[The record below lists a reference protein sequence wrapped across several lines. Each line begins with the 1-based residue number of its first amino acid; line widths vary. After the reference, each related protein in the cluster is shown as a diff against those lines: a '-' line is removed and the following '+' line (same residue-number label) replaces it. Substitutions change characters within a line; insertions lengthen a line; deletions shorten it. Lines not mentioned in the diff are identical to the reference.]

1 MALTIRQKS
10 YEFHGGNEEQ
20 MKKIFYLSMA
30 ASIIVVLVAAGFA
43 TALEPIP
50 EETGFSGFIRPGVGY
65 ISFKSNMV
73 ASFLGFD
80 LSDKR
85 TNALDES
92 PDSQSSAIAL
102 VPFSLEYTFA
112 GTRTQLF
119 LGTELTDLIRFDFS
133 QQIGVKQ
140 GIGKLGIVQ
149 GGFLFNGIP
158 AKVWEDPYVAPNQDR
173 KETDR
178 YYLGGRLVWDR
189 IFGSQLQL
197 QYTYRNIDL
206 DDEKSGE
213 FLGLIRSKRDLL
225 DRNGDRHIGEIF
237 YRFDF
242 AQRHRLTPTVI
253 YTRNSLDGDAMASNA
268 YEFQLTYAY
277 LGDPI
282 TFTVNGL
289 FGQEDYDEENPIYNK
304 DQDDDRYGLQAT
316 VYYKNPWGWR
326 LFGSKPMNFYIS
338 GAYIDIDSNI
348 SFYDQQA
355 IMGTGGVMFK
365 W

>member
-1 MALTIRQKS
+1 
-10 YEFHGGNEEQ
+10 

-149 GGFLFNGIP
+149 G
-158 AKVWEDPYVAPNQDR
+158 
-173 KETDR
+173 
-178 YYLGGRLVWDR
+178 
-189 IFGSQLQL
+189 
-197 QYTYRNIDL
+197 
-206 DDEKSGE
+206 
-213 FLGLIRSKRDLL
+213 
-225 DRNGDRHIGEIF
+225 
-237 YRFDF
+237 
-242 AQRHRLTPTVI
+242 
-253 YTRNSLDGDAMASNA
+253 
-268 YEFQLTYAY
+268 
-277 LGDPI
+277 
-282 TFTVNGL
+282 
-289 FGQEDYDEENPIYNK
+289 
-304 DQDDDRYGLQAT
+304 
-316 VYYKNPWGWR
+316 
-326 LFGSKPMNFYIS
+326 
-338 GAYIDIDSNI
+338 
-348 SFYDQQA
+348 
-355 IMGTGGVMFK
+355 
-365 W
+365 

>member
-1 MALTIRQKS
+1 
-10 YEFHGGNEEQ
+10 
-20 MKKIFYLSMA
+20 MA
-30 ASIIVVLVAAGFA
+30 ASIMVLLVAADFA
-43 TALEPIP
+43 AALEPIP
-50 EETGFSGFIRPGVGY
+50 EESGFSGFIRPGVGY

-85 TNALDES
+85 TKALDES
-92 PDSQSSAIAL
+92 PDSQSSAIVL
-102 VPFSLEYTFA
+102 MPFSLEYTFA
-112 GTRTQLF
+112 STRTQLF
-119 LGTELTDLIRFDFS
+119 LGTVLTDLIRFDFG

-140 GIGKLGIVQ
+140 GIGKFGIIQ
-149 GGFLFNGIP
+149 GGVLFSGIP

-178 YYLGGRLVWDR
+178 NSLGGRLVWDR
-189 IFGSQLQL
+189 IFGSQLQM

-213 FLGLIRSKRDLL
+213 FLGLIGSKRDLL
-225 DRNGDRHIGEIF
+225 DRNGDRHVGEIL

-242 AQRHRLTPTVI
+242 AQKHRLIPAFI
-253 YTRNSLDGDAMASNA
+253 YARNDLDGDAMASDV
-268 YEFQLTYAY
+268 YDFQLTYAY

-282 TFTVNGL
+282 TFTANG
-289 FGQEDYDEENPIYNK
+289 FYGQEDYDDENPIYNK

-338 GAYIDIDSNI
+338 GAYVDIDSNI

-355 IMGTGGVMFK
+355 ILATGGVMFK